1 MAAAL
6 TCTRKVQTH
15 FVNHPQANLLLQQCA
30 FTSAM
35 ADVNLGREAMPQPPG
50 FEKTD
55 AAWSSY
61 KPTSS
66 AHGGWD
72 DNDRGNN
79 RSWESQNGHGSDKWK
94 NDKWSGGGGGRA
106 KWGNSNWS
114 KDTDTSS
121 SWYSGGYGGLV
132 GEDNATVEV
141 QDEEVEFPRTEM
153 LLAQED
159 FESLGVCKEV
169 MEDVGWLYMGSE
181 DPDVPFF
188 GTCCPFFL
196 EHLSRGA
203 SGQDRVKR
211 AWLCGCWAR
220 EILEG
225 RSSRLRLPSPLPLAS
240 RFYAAPPV
248 FQAFP
253 SELECRV
260 YLEAL
265 APAEAGEIELLVLDP
280 GLDPALEECFAS
292 PCACYCVLKRP
303 GGFLLAVPANSLDE
317 AALLAA
323 EEAGFAGVVGPSKT
337 TLCKAVSWTD
347 TGEWAQVYPSRQVPA
362 RLVDLEAAA
371 APSLS
376 PLLGATVDFQTFDA
390 DDPSLYPLAVEL
402 VATAYAWLRA
412 RPGDRGASGYV
423 TAVEDAPAG
432 DVPADPLLRRAKAKA
447 QDGRGKRPTLA
458 GLAAQQANMQEL
470 MASLV
475 DQVQALA
482 QKQGKDQPAAQE
494 AACVLEPPPPPG
506 LLGKPGRL
514 SLASPIFQTLPGV
527 PAKPKRL
534 ADILGPPPPVRA
546 PLPQP
551 ALEDLAVQEEVLP
564 GITGDELQHASS
576 EPLAQAMLLQAKA
589 LTSLVGQLASGSAD
603 PLLEAPS
610 GSSGFSTRGTT
621 GRLKIQSDLGLRDG
635 SFFDKVLLAATRR
648 MDPTALPGA
657 SAASSG
663 RDTGIMTQYL
673 ERFGGY
679 PKDRVLGLIQWQVGI
694 ALDLFS
700 RGESKGAADTI
711 ALLAVFIEQTSLD
724 NSPDLAWLLTHL
736 PDPPNGLF
744 LDRATTPTT
753 TLRPFSPLADQKL
766 VATTLAYVKELDT
779 MSLKRSEFPKAKH
792 PPKPPLKKDFAIA
805 DQDPALSRKQL
816 RAKLWAAK
824 KDFLQQTPEPFFF
837 RCFAKDCPDSDP
849 CSSRKARLISR
860 LVERCVHICCM
871 ALNAVHAGGRE
882 IPLSA
887 LRRLPNPAQRK
898 VVSRVKQFVL
908 ASTHDGGDF
917 PLAAG
922 RRGAHALAR
931 LDDLQQ
937 YLFANGIG
945 PEAYAGC
952 PKTLG
957 RVTCD
962 NSGAPSLE
970 PYRDALASRLL
981 ISGHG
986 HWDISPYL
994 NSELLMP
1001 FREPATLRGIPA
1013 NALPFPDTVREDRKE
1028 LLKVFSLWDQLG
1040 LLTVTPAP
1048 PEPRSLCRVFGAF
1061 KSATRDRMIG
1071 DRRGPNGLEG
1081 RVLGVSQSL
1090 PQGSLLCLYSVA
1102 PGHVLCGASTDRS
1115 DYYHQIKVTSSRAC
1129 SNAVGPPLKLSKF
1142 EGTSAYRNLLKLG
1155 VAKLGSSENCRLG
1168 RSGRRAFNLGG
1179 GDPLVCGAF
1188 SSLFQGDHAG
1198 VEFATCGHENLLRD
1212 FHLLDSD
1219 SRFVAGRPP
1228 PLTDVADALV
1238 IDDYFS
1244 ICQLPASSLKDLDSS
1259 ALEKALAES
1268 PAADCIRRA
1277 KAAYAT
1283 AQLSGSDHKDNW
1295 GSLQFTVAG
1304 AEVNSSLGLAEKGSV
1319 LVAAPLHKRLALS
1332 FVTLKMTELP
1342 AVSEALAS
1350 TVLGSWVSYVQ
1361 FRKPFSC
1368 FLDAAFGLAA
1378 KDSCAESSLL
1388 KPLSRRA
1395 AGELSLLAACAPLI
1409 ATNVA
1414 VPFDKEAYCT
1424 DASLAKG
1431 AVCRTPVDPALSE
1444 ALWHSGPRKAPFAA
1458 LVKCES
1464 GSRKP
1469 GPLEAAELDVSQP
1482 DLSPEKGLS
1491 KPLGLDYDFL
1501 EFFGTEG
1508 KVSKAVSGLGLRQRA
1523 RSIYL
1528 AIPAGTF
1535 SRLPTLR
1542 GALSFLK
1549 KPAARFVSGVSL
1561 LGAAGRGL
1569 SFLTCHLLRP
1579 ETAYPLQAPPGF
1591 STEDTFDVALARVF
1605 GLAIASSSRAVEQQK
1620 AGLESV
1626 LVDDFL
1632 LTSEWEVLSSWTW
1645 TSRRHINELESNSV
1659 LALYKRLALAG
1670 GDVRSSIITDSSVVL
1685 GSHTKGRSSAKVIR
1699 RSLQRAGC
1707 TIIAGGLYPSVLF
1720 GPTRWNAAD
1729 DPSRDAELRAPSGTS
1744 LNKGLSREEL
1754 RGLSSLKMLTRPR
1767 ANWLRLALLLH
1778 GSFYSGPT
1786 RLVSSLRAFPSEA
1799 RFLAL
1804 PEVSPSDLFQK
1815 IDFDSTLGFPGEG
1828 PSFFFAWLFAFLLP
1842 WRTFGAAWDLAFTWL
1857 AEEPSN
1863 HHIALPPL
1871 LLMAILGVCLA
1882 WGWLREAGIFSL
1894 AWGALLRIS
1903 EATSAT
1909 RRHLVMPEDTMWM
1922 QSFILVCIDQP
1933 KTRGRAAKHQA
1944 AKLEPS
1950 DLVELVTL
1958 AFGKLDKRR
1967 GRWASHKVMEIYLQE
1982 VASSTFVSDLST
1994 VQLLVPPL
2002 AIGSAACSFGG
2013 IGSTYIPAET
2023 PGNSC
2028 KHVLHRLH
2036 ADRSKAVEE
2045 REASELLSNLRSVGI
2060 SMALKSGVFA
2070 SFILASSLSCT
2081 VMAQRHTG
2089 LFKNV
2094 RNGKDSV
2101 VNTTSEPDQ
2110 NTLNVQ
2116 IEKLQAWNFSQYA
2129 KCAVRQRPLSMR
2141 ELPFPEEEY
2150 VVLAERALKI
2160 WYAAI
2165 LAQPTKNYS
2174 HNEELDL
2181 VWHCHILDTR
2191 NYADFQQQLGIEI
2204 GHRPLPHGDEETND
2218 LTQAES
2224 VLQSVSFLPD
2234 AKRLNTFFRGC
2245 IYHLNCR

>member
-1 MAAAL
+1 
-6 TCTRKVQTH
+6 
-15 FVNHPQANLLLQQCA
+15 
-30 FTSAM
+30 
-35 ADVNLGREAMPQPPG
+35 
-50 FEKTD
+50 
-55 AAWSSY
+55 
-61 KPTSS
+61 
-66 AHGGWD
+66 
-72 DNDRGNN
+72 
-79 RSWESQNGHGSDKWK
+79 
-94 NDKWSGGGGGRA
+94 
-106 KWGNSNWS
+106 
-114 KDTDTSS
+114 
-121 SWYSGGYGGLV
+121 
-132 GEDNATVEV
+132 
-141 QDEEVEFPRTEM
+141 
-153 LLAQED
+153 
-159 FESLGVCKEV
+159 
-169 MEDVGWLYMGSE
+169 
-181 DPDVPFF
+181 
-188 GTCCPFFL
+188 
-196 EHLSRGA
+196 
-203 SGQDRVKR
+203 
-211 AWLCGCWAR
+211 
-220 EILEG
+220 
-225 RSSRLRLPSPLPLAS
+225 
-240 RFYAAPPV
+240 
-248 FQAFP
+248 
-253 SELECRV
+253 
-260 YLEAL
+260 
-265 APAEAGEIELLVLDP
+265 
-280 GLDPALEECFAS
+280 
-292 PCACYCVLKRP
+292 
-303 GGFLLAVPANSLDE
+303 
-317 AALLAA
+317 
-323 EEAGFAGVVGPSKT
+323 
-337 TLCKAVSWTD
+337 
-347 TGEWAQVYPSRQVPA
+347 
-362 RLVDLEAAA
+362 
-371 APSLS
+371 
-376 PLLGATVDFQTFDA
+376 
-390 DDPSLYPLAVEL
+390 
-402 VATAYAWLRA
+402 
-412 RPGDRGASGYV
+412 
-423 TAVEDAPAG
+423 
-432 DVPADPLLRRAKAKA
+432 
-447 QDGRGKRPTLA
+447 
-458 GLAAQQANMQEL
+458 
-470 MASLV
+470 
-475 DQVQALA
+475 
-482 QKQGKDQPAAQE
+482 
-494 AACVLEPPPPPG
+494 
-506 LLGKPGRL
+506 
-514 SLASPIFQTLPGV
+514 
-527 PAKPKRL
+527 
-534 ADILGPPPPVRA
+534 
-546 PLPQP
+546 
-551 ALEDLAVQEEVLP
+551 
-564 GITGDELQHASS
+564 
-576 EPLAQAMLLQAKA
+576 
-589 LTSLVGQLASGSAD
+589 
-603 PLLEAPS
+603 
-610 GSSGFSTRGTT
+610 
-621 GRLKIQSDLGLRDG
+621 
-635 SFFDKVLLAATRR
+635 
-648 MDPTALPGA
+648 
-657 SAASSG
+657 
-663 RDTGIMTQYL
+663 
-673 ERFGGY
+673 
-679 PKDRVLGLIQWQVGI
+679 
-694 ALDLFS
+694 
-700 RGESKGAADTI
+700 
-711 ALLAVFIEQTSLD
+711 
-724 NSPDLAWLLTHL
+724 
-736 PDPPNGLF
+736 
-744 LDRATTPTT
+744 
-753 TLRPFSPLADQKL
+753 
-766 VATTLAYVKELDT
+766 
-779 MSLKRSEFPKAKH
+779 
-792 PPKPPLKKDFAIA
+792 
-805 DQDPALSRKQL
+805 
-816 RAKLWAAK
+816 
-824 KDFLQQTPEPFFF
+824 
-837 RCFAKDCPDSDP
+837 
-849 CSSRKARLISR
+849 
-860 LVERCVHICCM
+860 M

-1508 KVSKAVSGLGLRQRA
+1508 KVSKAVSGLGLRSGPLVSPACSPELDVLEPHVLDWVLHLIPRQRA

-1535 SRLPTLR
+1535 SRAFRPRARTPHLPKGLGSYPSKVLLEDSRHNHSGLQAPDPPKGLVASPSRSLLEDSHQNRFGPWAPDLPNGLGSSPSRYKLGDSRHNHSGPRTLSR
-1542 GALSFLK
+1542 PNGLGSLSSRVHLENRLASRALCILEACRRYGVPCALSQPVGSLLFRWPWVRSFLK

-1842 WRTFGAAWDLAFTWL
+1842 WRTFGVLT
-1857 AEEPSN
+1857 P
-1863 HHIALPPL
+1863 
-1871 LLMAILGVCLA
+1871 
-1882 WGWLREAGIFSL
+1882 
-1894 AWGALLRIS
+1894 
-1903 EATSAT
+1903 
-1909 RRHLVMPEDTMWM
+1909 RH
-1922 QSFILVCIDQP
+1922 
-1933 KTRGRAAKHQA
+1933 A
-1944 AKLEPS
+1944 
-1950 DLVELVTL
+1950 
-1958 AFGKLDKRR
+1958 
-1967 GRWASHKVMEIYLQE
+1967 
-1982 VASSTFVSDLST
+1982 
-1994 VQLLVPPL
+1994 
-2002 AIGSAACSFGG
+2002 
-2013 IGSTYIPAET
+2013 
-2023 PGNSC
+2023 
-2028 KHVLHRLH
+2028 
-2036 ADRSKAVEE
+2036 
-2045 REASELLSNLRSVGI
+2045 
-2060 SMALKSGVFA
+2060 
-2070 SFILASSLSCT
+2070 
-2081 VMAQRHTG
+2081 
-2089 LFKNV
+2089 
-2094 RNGKDSV
+2094 
-2101 VNTTSEPDQ
+2101 
-2110 NTLNVQ
+2110 
-2116 IEKLQAWNFSQYA
+2116 
-2129 KCAVRQRPLSMR
+2129 
-2141 ELPFPEEEY
+2141 
-2150 VVLAERALKI
+2150 
-2160 WYAAI
+2160 
-2165 LAQPTKNYS
+2165 
-2174 HNEELDL
+2174 
-2181 VWHCHILDTR
+2181 
-2191 NYADFQQQLGIEI
+2191 
-2204 GHRPLPHGDEETND
+2204 
-2218 LTQAES
+2218 
-2224 VLQSVSFLPD
+2224 
-2234 AKRLNTFFRGC
+2234 
-2245 IYHLNCR
+2245 